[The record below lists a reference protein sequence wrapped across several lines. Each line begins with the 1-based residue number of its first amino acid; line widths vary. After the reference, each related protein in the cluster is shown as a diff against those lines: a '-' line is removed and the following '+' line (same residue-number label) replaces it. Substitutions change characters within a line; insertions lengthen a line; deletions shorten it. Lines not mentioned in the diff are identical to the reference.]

1 MANEEKQLLLKV
13 LCAMLPYGV
22 KIFVKGHDTPQTIQ
36 GILSLTPN
44 ISFRTNDCYSVYLTD
59 IKPYLRPMSSMTD
72 DERDDMREELEWVES
87 FGERF
92 YDKTTEFYDWMNAHH
107 FDYRGLIEK
116 GLALEAPEDMYSK
129 EDMPKLK
136 EYYDD

>member
-1 MANEEKQLLLKV
+1 
-13 LCAMLPYGV
+13 
-22 KIFVKGHDTPQTIQ
+22 
-36 GILSLTPN
+36 
-44 ISFRTNDCYSVYLTD
+44 
-59 IKPYLRPMSSMTD
+59 MSSMTD

>member
-1 MANEEKQLLLKV
+1 MTNEEKQLLLKT
-13 LCAMLPYGV
+13 LCAMLPYGIKV
-22 KIFVKGHDTPQTIQ
+22 EVCIKDK
-36 GILSLTPN
+36 
-44 ISFRTNDCYSVYLTD
+44 D
-59 IKPYLRPMSSMTD
+59 IKSVDNVKYDTVGTYIRLIDDEKFSVKPYIRPMSSMTD